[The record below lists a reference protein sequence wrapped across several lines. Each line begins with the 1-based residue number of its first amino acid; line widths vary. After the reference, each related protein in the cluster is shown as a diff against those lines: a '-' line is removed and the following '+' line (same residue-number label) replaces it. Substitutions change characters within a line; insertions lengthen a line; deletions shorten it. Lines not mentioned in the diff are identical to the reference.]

1 MAFYSF
7 KVLKNWHKN
16 LDRFNLQV
24 NFTDFR
30 KGEATEDCYVQTGI
44 NEMWYF
50 RVQKEFAWEITS
62 RVVHYSPKMSYAM
75 KY

>member
-50 RVQKEFAWEITS
+50 RVQK
-62 RVVHYSPKMSYAM
+62 
-75 KY
+75 